1 MTNPDTTTLKS
12 DHFGIEILQMIL
24 WVWWLSLLKSD
35 HFGIEITVPNTGGRA
50 TTRLKSDHF
59 GIEINT
65 RTITKIEFNTVKIRP
80 FWD

>member
-35 HFGIEITVPNTGGRA
+35 HFGIEI
-50 TTRLKSDHF
+50 
-59 GIEINT
+59 NT